1 MNSHADTERTEVD
14 IDTAVEMWYRK
25 FSVFKN
31 GNHIPFEEAP
41 NTNYRGEYDK
51 YLKMLDEYFHDTS
64 DNKFEVSPSELQQH
78 RELDSLI
85 TYCDELNDL
94 LAHDE
99 SNSGI
104 AEYYNI
110 ESYVKALN
118 DDLSDQIDDEVFTEF
133 DWSSTTNE
141 WQNFERSILE
151 EKTDYLKAW
160 LNDLKDETAL
170 NSEEISERIEHT
182 LELLKAYEEK
192 YFSKSA
198 ERGQEQE
205 LSDPLKR
212 AMQLINEYCEAEFEG
227 EADFSD
233 LSKVDLAYTTDAET
247 EAPIQVYADLENF
260 RLVKEYDGKIASEEK
275 FDSLDDLSDKVLSN
289 LEFDDLV
296 AFDFAVPAE
305 QQIGQEQKSPE
316 NTDILKALGIED
328 SRIAFTDVTLD
339 NEASFVTGT
348 AVDESNIENE
358 EQFLD
363 YAVENIGKTIE
374 VRADRYVLGGADV
387 EARNATPEQANYIQ
401 ANRSEVMKQAS
412 HMQESHMQDSKVFAV
427 AVSEADREKLM
438 ARKAEILETSA
449 RNQDKFISSIENSGR
464 LLPFLNANRD
474 FHSARLKTLNQKN
487 ATRTDKIER
496 NEVKIERL
504 TARVEKLQ
512 AANEMLGSIFGTKA
526 APIRALIDR
535 NNARI
540 EKIQTKKIP
549 KRENKINKQLGKIER
564 GNRKIERE
572 QCKVDKLE
580 NLSKAIGSFGILNGQ
595 ERRQQFAQAMDGL
608 RDASMRSVQ
617 FKIEK
622 CSDRIAA
629 LSEKYQSASASDRL
643 NIAEKLKNQI
653 EKKNGLVHKGDV
665 LYAHERAF
673 KPFEQQTQAVI
684 DGVMDTAKNECA
696 KYEQALESG
705 ADSTSLDTF
714 AENIS
719 VSACEKA
726 INIESERVEAAV
738 KASIKPNTFLDETEK
753 PAAEKNNAE
762 KAKKTDKAARGKRPD
777 IIGSVKYSEI
787 EDKVYLKMSAAEAQE
802 KAELL
807 KGSGVRYSGRIY
819 EDGKAT
825 LTVEKADVPKLR
837 EITERKPSVL
847 GEIGKIKAEQKDA
860 PKKEKPAKN
869 LQEEI

>member
-1 MNSHADTERTEVD
+1 MNSHADTERNMTRL
-14 IDTAVEMWYRK
+14 AYKSVEHESGDQSW
-25 FSVFKN
+25 S
-31 GNHIPFEEAP
+31 
-41 NTNYRGEYDK
+41 
-51 YLKMLDEYFHDTS
+51 DEYEIFQNN
-64 DNKFEVSPSELQQH
+64 DNGKL
-78 RELDSLI
+78 
-85 TYCDELNDL
+85 
-94 LAHDE
+94 
-99 SNSGI
+99 
-104 AEYYNI
+104 YYI
-110 ESYVKALN
+110 YR
-118 DDLSDQIDDEVFTEF
+118 DGYY
-133 DWSSTTNE
+133 SS
-141 WQNFERSILE
+141 ERSEKEIDMQTAEQYIQRIEMSLTE
-151 EKTDYLKAW
+151 DGKKLFTPTHEKTQEY
-160 LNDLKDETAL
+160 
-170 NSEEISERIEHT
+170 SE
-182 LELLKAYEEK
+182 
-192 YFSKSA
+192 
-198 ERGQEQE
+198 
-205 LSDPLKR
+205 PMKR

-227 EADFSD
+227 EADFTN
-233 LSKVDLAYTTDAET
+233 LAKVDLAYTTDAET
-247 EAPIQVYADLENF
+247 EVPIQVYADLENF
-260 RLVKEYDGKIASEEK
+260 RLVKEYDGKIASEEQ

-296 AFDFAVPAE
+296 AFYFAVPAE
-305 QQIGQEQKSPE
+305 QQIGQEQESPE
-316 NTDILKALGIED
+316 KTDILKALGIED

-339 NEASFVTGT
+339 NETSFVTGT
-348 AVDESNIENE
+348 AVDENNIENE

-363 YAVENIGKTIE
+363 YAAENIGKTIE

-401 ANRSEVMKQAS
+401 ANRNEVMKAAS
-412 HMQESHMQDSKVFAV
+412 QIQESYMQGSKSFAV

-449 RNQDKFISSIENSGR
+449 RNQDKFISSIENSGK

-496 NEVKIERL
+496 NETKIERL

-540 EKIQTKKIP
+540 EKIQSKKIP

-580 NLSKAIGSFGILNGQ
+580 NLSKAIGSFGVLNGQ

-643 NIAEKLKNQI
+643 KIAEKLKNQI
-653 EKKNGLVHKGDV
+653 EKKQGLNGKLSV
-665 LYAHERAF
+665 LSAHEKAF
-673 KPFEQQTQAVI
+673 KPFEQLEQQTQTAI
-684 DGVMDTAKNECA
+684 DDVMDTARIECS

-705 ADSTSLDTF
+705 SDSPSLDTF
-714 AENIS
+714 TENLS

-726 INIESERVEAAV
+726 INIESERVQAEV
-738 KASIKPNTFLDETEK
+738 QASIKPDTFLDESEK
-753 PAAEKNNAE
+753 PPAEKNNVEKAE
-762 KAKKTDKAARGKRPD
+762 KAAHGKRPD

-787 EDKVYLKMSAAEAQE
+787 KDKVYLKMSASEAQE

-807 KGSGVRYSGRIY
+807 KGSDVRYSGRIY

-837 EITERKPSVL
+837 EVTERKPSVL

-860 PKKEKPAKN
+860 LKKEKPAKN